1 ESGHELRPGSGEP
14 GQHGGVVEVVADLDL
29 ETAHDGGV
37 DREVQLDLAAVD
49 ARQDS
54 AQTGL
59 LRLAQR
65 HGAGDGGEG
74 APTAVGGEAGELLDT
89 TGRLG
94 LRAAPDGPGGER
106 GREAVRPAV
115 QQTPQQGRA
124 TCGVVPLAVEG
135 GGELT
140 A

>member
-1 ESGHELRPGSGEP
+1 MLGRRGLEDGGGVESGHELRPGAGAP

-94 LRAAPDGPGGER
+94 LRAAPDGPGGE
-106 GREAVRPAV
+106 
-115 QQTPQQGRA
+115 
-124 TCGVVPLAVEG
+124 
-135 GGELT
+135 
-140 A
+140 